1 MEAQMRSDNIGLI
14 GMAAQ
19 MVATSPASSMLGGS
33 SQWFVLCC
41 ANGRS
46 CRLGPGSLEWRR
58 SLP

>member
-1 MEAQMRSDNIGLI
+1 MKSDNIGLI

-46 CRLGPGSLEWRR
+46 CRLGPGNLEWPL